1 MLIKQIC
8 LPSSARGSSVLTGL
22 IQQHRHQVNKH
33 VSAPQVQNV
42 STFDLPDGEIEGR
55 GAISSHHPD
64 HGRLGISN
72 CHLSTSP
79 LNMHSTQTA
88 SQGHA
93 VHIKYIYP
101 GQPIYFV
108 RHVLY
113 LASFV
118 SHHCDTF
125 GNKGGLRSCFIVPS
139 ESTLSN

>member
-1 MLIKQIC
+1 MLIKQVRP
-8 LPSSARGSSVLTGL
+8 PSSARGSSVLTGI

-72 CHLSTSP
+72 RHLPNSL
-79 LNMHSTQTA
+79 LNVYSTQTA
-88 SQGHA
+88 KQGHA
-93 VHIKYIYP
+93 VHIKYISP

-108 RHVLY
+108 CHVLY
-113 LASFV
+113 LASFA
-118 SHHCDTF
+118 SHQCDTF
-125 GNKGGLRSCFIVPS
+125 GNKGGLWSCFIVPG